1 MTGPLPDR
9 PGTDPDDDL
18 SRFADIDAWVFDL
31 DDTLYAM
38 SPDLAAMF
46 DSRMRE
52 FIAREIGVSD
62 EAASLLQHDLF
73 RRHGATARGL
83 MIEHGISPDDFLDYV
98 HDVDHASVTP
108 DPELARAIAGLPG
121 RRFVLTN
128 SPLSHAKRVIEKL
141 GANGHFA
148 DIFDFTRA
156 GHHAKPSAEVYA
168 TLIAE
173 TGIAPERTAMFE
185 DMARNLA
192 VPQRLGMTTVLVV
205 LPKTRDLF
213 RGAWDLEAGPSPEV
227 DFITDDLRG
236 FLAAVGAGIGSSR

>member
-1 MTGPLPDR
+1 MTEPFPDR

-18 SRFADIDAWVFDL
+18 SRFAEIDAWVFDL

-38 SPDLAAMF
+38 SPELATMF

-62 EAASLLQHDLF
+62 EAAGLLQHDLF

-98 HDVDHASVTP
+98 HDVDHASVAP
-108 DPELARAIAGLPG
+108 NPELARAIARLPG

-128 SPLSHAKRVIEKL
+128 SPLSHAKRVFDQL
-141 GANGHFA
+141 GVNGHFA
-148 DIFDFTRA
+148 DIFDISRS
-156 GHHAKPSAEVYA
+156 GHHAKPSPEAYA
-168 TLIAE
+168 ALIAG
-173 TGIAPERTAMFE
+173 TGIAPVRTAMFE

-227 DFITDDLRG
+227 DFITEDLPG
-236 FLAAVGAGIGSSR
+236 FLAAVAAEIA